1 MWFHQTWLS
10 FVFVSQPIGPTDG
23 VRCYLW
29 IIYAVSSENVSMRA
43 TAVYLSNNLI
53 IVCWEPSP
61 PYAGRTKRADG
72 SPMLIPSLSRFLQ
85 HHIHKLGKRRPAEN
99 PVVITVCSRLDL
111 VKVGS
116 KEAVQGVPA
125 IDSQSIIWDSHLTTM
140 KIRLELIIWFS
151 WAWSCFG

>member
-1 MWFHQTWLS
+1 MV
-10 FVFVSQPIGPTDG
+10 VFCVCFSTNRSN
-23 VRCYLW
+23 RCHLW

-43 TAVYLSNNLI
+43 TAVYLSSNLMI
-53 IVCWEPSP
+53 FWWVKAPS
-61 PYAGRTKRADG
+61 PYAGRTKQAHR

-125 IDSQSIIWDSHLTTM
+125 IDSQSITWVTHLTTM
-140 KIRLELIIWFS
+140 KIKVEWIIWFS

>member
-1 MWFHQTWLS
+1 MANSLDFCKIKVSLDYDNGCLLCLLFNQQVQQMSPVDYIRRILWKCFHA
-10 FVFVSQPIGPTDG
+10 
-23 VRCYLW
+23 RN
-29 IIYAVSSENVSMRA
+29 SSVPEQLFDVCLLRA
-43 TAVYLSNNLI
+43 WELLRT
-53 IVCWEPSP
+53 WEPCP

-99 PVVITVCSRLDL
+99 PVVIIVCSRLDL

-125 IDSQSIIWDSHLTTM
+125 IDS
-140 KIRLELIIWFS
+140 
-151 WAWSCFG
+151 